1 MATRGPQSTW
11 TLESGTQAL
20 HWAANWVHEVTMAEL
35 PEIELF
41 RQKLRRNV
49 LHKRLGLVQMRNGKG
64 EIQDDGA
71 GLASDAL
78 KGREITDLYRYGQY
92 LFWEL
97 DGREILVLQLG
108 GELSVEVERGAPT
121 PAEGGDEPRAQ
132 LEIQINAHMRLR
144 LQGTQ
149 LGNRLRLLDESSD
162 VDFLTK
168 LGPDPLLLPDGAR
181 SHLREAL
188 ARRRSALRNVLLD
201 DAFLPGLGPV
211 WADEILFQAGLRPDR
226 TVPTLTEEERE
237 RLLEQIARVIER
249 ALRSQAKVPLLP
261 KTFLTRHRED
271 GHCPGCG
278 GALETL
284 SVGGR
289 NALFCP
295 ACQH

>member
-1 MATRGPQSTW
+1 
-11 TLESGTQAL
+11 
-20 HWAANWVHEVTMAEL
+20 MAEL

-64 EIQDDGA
+64 EVQEEGA
-71 GLASDAL
+71 GLAQDAL

-108 GELSVEVERGAPT
+108 GELSVEVERGT
-121 PAEGGDEPRAQ
+121 PAPVEGSEESRAQ

-168 LGPDPLLLPDGAR
+168 LGPDPLLLPEGAR
-181 SHLREAL
+181 KHLREAL

-211 WADEILFQAGLRPDR
+211 WADEILFQARLRPDR
-226 TVPTLTEEERE
+226 TVPTLSEEERE
-237 RLLEQIARVIER
+237 GLLEQIAKVIDR

-271 GHCPGCG
+271 GHCPNCG

-295 ACQH
+295 SCQH